1 MDDNFEKINV
11 NSQGSSTGSK
21 IKGLGD
27 FLLILRDRWLIG
39 VTIALPVA
47 LAFIY
52 IKSQGIELFRSS
64 SSFRLIPP
72 PAILNLQ
79 KVDRDQ
85 HVQGL
90 VAKHL
95 DGLNSQDLRL
105 NVIQKIKDSPELKS
119 ELLSPYLKD
128 GISIDVGATISYSIS
143 VSPPSEGRPRFTI
156 NSTARSGRGAQII
169 ADVVQTEYEKLHKSQ
184 KSLQV
189 ENVKN
194 VLQLLLDKSL
204 QEEDRI
210 TSEQSNFKK
219 QFDLPFLE
227 DEKQDTAARKSQYQ
241 SEITKSKLEQIRI
254 NSLLRQILQIQV
266 RIGSQN
272 ESISSENIDDDIA
285 VIKEF
290 FEIDA
295 IESFGAIP
303 TLRQTLFDLERI
315 RRDYQETGTGYLER
329 HPKMIENARQV
340 QLVKKALNKEVK
352 SAIEDLRDKHIQL
365 SAQEK
370 EFAAAMSKVQE
381 ESRTLSEIEEK
392 LKNLDRQLAVVTK
405 TTDQIHN
412 RLNDVRI
419 EQALPSEQE
428 EPLNKE
434 QFAYLPG
441 APFTPNKA
449 KIKRDGMMLGFA
461 IFIIVPFLL
470 EFVDNRVKSPWDVEV
485 FIGRDLIAGIPKI
498 SEVEETQRPLI
509 VGNDLD
515 DGLTESFR
523 SMFSRIQMNSL
534 NDYPK
539 TILVTS
545 AIPSEGKSLISANLA
560 YSCANH
566 GKKTVLI
573 DFDLRRPGIH
583 KFCNIA
589 NEKGL
594 LSLINAEVSDDAGLK
609 KLAENTVV
617 QIHPNLFVLPSG
629 GRIRAATELLESNGF
644 DRIHRVLRSIADVII
659 IDSPPIGLFP
669 DSLAMARKVEEVLFV
684 TRYGKVSR
692 KIAKSLLESL
702 DETGAKILGVVLNDL
717 PQKKAPGYYYSGY
730 YGYGYF
736 RYKYYNK
743 YYGRDTDADTVIP
756 KVEKKRYQPDL

>member
-21 IKGLGD
+21 IKGLSD

-39 VTIALPVA
+39 VTLSLPVA

-52 IKSQGIELFRSS
+52 VKSQGIELFRSS
-64 SSFRLIPP
+64 ASFRLIPP

-119 ELLSPYLKD
+119 ELLRPYLKD

-169 ADVVQTEYEKLHKSQ
+169 ADVVQSEYEKLHKSQ

-210 TSEQSNFKK
+210 ATEQSNFKK

-227 DEKQDTAARKSQYQ
+227 DEKQDTSTRKSQYQ
-241 SEITKSKLEQIRI
+241 SEITRSKLEQIRI

-272 ESISSENIDDDIA
+272 ESTSSDNIDDDIA

-295 IESFGAIP
+295 IESFGSIP
-303 TLRQTLFDLERI
+303 NLRQTLFDLERR

-365 SAQEK
+365 TAQEK

-392 LKNLDRQLAVVTK
+392 LKNLDRQLAVVTR

-434 QFAYLPG
+434 KFAYLPG
-441 APFTPNKA
+441 APFTPDKA

-461 IFIIVPFLL
+461 IFVIVPFLL
-470 EFVDNRVKSPWDVEV
+470 EFVDNRVKSPWDIEV

-594 LSLINAEVSDDAGLK
+594 LSLINAEVSDDFDLK
-609 KLAENTVV
+609 ELAENTVV

-629 GRIRAATELLESNGF
+629 GRTRAATELLESNGF

-717 PQKKAPGYYYSGY
+717 PQKKTPGYYYSGY

-743 YYGRDTDADTVIP
+743 YYGRDTDSDSVKP
-756 KVEKKRYQPDL
+756 KVETKETPT